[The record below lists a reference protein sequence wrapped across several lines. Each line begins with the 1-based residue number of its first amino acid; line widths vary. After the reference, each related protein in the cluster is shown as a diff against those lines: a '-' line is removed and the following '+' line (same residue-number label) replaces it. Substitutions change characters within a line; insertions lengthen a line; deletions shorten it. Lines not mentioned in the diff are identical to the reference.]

1 MGMRADSF
9 LHLAAKK
16 YPLGLGACRD
26 HALGRSGG
34 LVPMFGG
41 RALGVRSARMPV
53 GWACVLNQILG
64 FCSSPECPSSL
75 PPADRCRGL
84 GQMAPPPCG
93 FPDRP
98 HSSLGQMLLSL
109 GAHSPLFTPP

>member
-9 LHLAAKK
+9 LHLATKK
-16 YPLGLGACRD
+16 YPLRLGTCRD

-34 LVPMFGG
+34 LVPKFEG

-53 GWACVLNQILG
+53 GWTCVISQILG

-75 PPADRCRGL
+75 PPADRCRSL

-93 FPDRP
+93 FPDLP
-98 HSSLGQMLLSL
+98 NSSLGQMLLSL
-109 GAHSPLFTPP
+109 GAHSPLFIPP